1 MQIGAITGYLDL
13 PQIVLYAFWLFFA
26 GIIYYLVLEGHREG
40 YPMESEE
47 RPGSAPI
54 TGWPIPE
61 PKTYKLADGRQ
72 VTVPELN
79 RPEPPVNTR
88 RDGMSFGNPYIPT
101 GDLMTSGVGPGS
113 YTMRADVPDMD
124 LHGHPIIRPLR
135 VLDGFGVSKNDTDPR
150 GLPVLGTDNK
160 VAGKVVD
167 MWVDTCEMMFRFVEV
182 ELSVENGGH
191 RILLPVPFARIKRD
205 YVKAHSIYAAQFA
218 QVPVTKSADQVTL
231 LEEEKISA
239 YYGGG
244 TLFADPTRAEPL
256 L

>member
-13 PQIVLYAFWLFFA
+13 PQIILYMFWLFFA
-26 GIIYYLVLEGHREG
+26 GIIYYLVRENHREG

-47 RPGSAPI
+47 RPGAAPI

-61 PKTYKLADGRQ
+61 PKTFLLASGNEI
-72 VTVPELN
+72 TVPDLN

-88 RDGMSFGNPYIPT
+88 RDGASFGNPYIPT

-135 VLDGFGVSKNDTDPR
+135 VLDGFDVSKNDTNPR
-150 GLPVLGTDNK
+150 GLPVIGTDNK

-182 ELSVENGGH
+182 ELAGSAKRV
-191 RILLPVPFARIKRD
+191 LLPVPFARITATN
-205 YVKAHSIYAAQFA
+205 VKAHSIYAAQFA
-218 QVPVTKSADQVTL
+218 NVPTTKGIDQVTL

-239 YYGGG
+239 YYGAG
-244 TLFADPTRAEPL
+244 TLYANPSRAEPL

>member
-13 PQIVLYAFWLFFA
+13 PQIILYAFWLFFA
-26 GIIYYLVLEGHREG
+26 GVIYYLVLEGHREG

-54 TGWPIPE
+54 TGWPIPS
-61 PKTYKLADGRQ
+61 PKTYLLADGRK

-135 VLDGFGVSKNDTDPR
+135 VLDGFDVSKNDTDPR

-182 ELSVENGGH
+182 ELSAENGGR

-218 QVPVTKSADQVTL
+218 QVPATKSADQVTL

-256 L
+256 I

>member
-13 PQIVLYAFWLFFA
+13 AQIVLYMFWLFFA
-26 GIIYYLVLEGHREG
+26 GIIFYLVLEGHREG

-54 TGWPIPE
+54 TGWPIPS
-61 PKTYKLADGRQ
+61 PKTFKLANGKE

-79 RPEPPVNTR
+79 RPEPPITTR

-101 GDLMTSGVGPGS
+101 GDLMSSGVGAGA
-113 YTMRADVPDMD
+113 YAMRADVPDMD
-124 LHGHPIIRPLR
+124 LHGQPIIRPLR
-135 VLDGFGVSKNDTDPR
+135 VLTGFDVSKNDTDPR
-150 GLPVLGTDNK
+150 GLPVLGTDNQ

-167 MWVDTCEMMFRFVEV
+167 MWVDTCEMMFRFIEIEV
-182 ELSVENGGH
+182 KGSGQHVLM
-191 RILLPVPFARIKRD
+191 PVPFARIKKD
-205 YVKAHSIYAAQFA
+205 SVKAHSIYAAQFA
-218 QVPVTKSADQVTL
+218 NVPKLQNADQVTM

-239 YYGGG
+239 YYGAG
-244 TLFADPTRAEPL
+244 TLYADPLRAEPL